1 MMLTPGQ
8 NLTLGYSTCPN
19 DTFLFHAMVHGLVK
33 CDPLQFSIFLE
44 DVETLNQKAKS
55 SVFHVSKLSFA
66 AIGHLLD
73 TYALLRSGAALG
85 RGCGPLIVARPG
97 MKLENI
103 LSGRIAVPGLWTTA
117 FLLLTLYLNKTPE
130 TIPMTFDGIMPSL
143 QKGEIDYGIIIHEG
157 RFTYP
162 EYGLVKLLD
171 LGEWW
176 EETTSMPIP
185 LGGICIRRSLGP
197 DIARKVESLIRESV
211 EFAFRNPEA
220 SREYVAGYA
229 QEMSPAIIQQH
240 IDLYVNSFTVDL
252 GEEGVKA
259 VETLFSMARECGAI
273 PDSTMP
279 VFAYE

>member
-1 MMLTPGQ
+1 MLTAGQ
-8 NLTLGYSTCPN
+8 DLTLGYSTCPN
-19 DTFLFHAMVHGLVK
+19 DTFLFHALAQGLIQ
-33 CDPLQFSIFLE
+33 CDPFQFSVFLE

-130 TIPMTFDGIMPSL
+130 TIPMTFDRIMPSL

-162 EYGLVKLLD
+162 EYGLIKLLD
-171 LGEWW
+171 LGAWW
-176 EETTSMPIP
+176 EQTTSMPIP

-197 DIARKVESLIRESV
+197 DIARKIESLSRESV
-211 EFAFRNPEA
+211 EFAFRHPES
-220 SREYVAGYA
+220 SREYVAKHA
-229 QEMSPAIIQQH
+229 QEMSPAIVQQH
-240 IDLYVNSFTVDL
+240 IDLYVNSFTIDL

-259 VETLFSMARECGAI
+259 VETLFSMARESGAI
-273 PDSTMP
+273 PDSSMP